1 MRLSKVVPS
10 MGRVLVPFILMMFSA
25 VEMNQDSLTAPTQAN
40 ITVHIQRM
48 LESSA
53 ELNVSGGNMPV
64 LFILCIAIETD

>member
-1 MRLSKVVPS
+1 MQLSKVVPS

-40 ITVHIQRM
+40 TTVHIQRM

-53 ELNVSGGNMPV
+53 ELNVSRGNMSV
-64 LFILCIAIETD
+64 LLVPRIAIETD